1 MPIYL
6 FVFYRSKYKLCPFV
20 FSRDSLKIV
29 HFRRGFVQCSG
40 VILQQS
46 LNILYVMQRLR
57 SGGWAQY
64 LARWAGKM
72 ISLSAGL
79 RMLVRGARLGENQ
92 RLGEASSP
100 GSAHQGKPRHAAL
113 SAFSCAGHWGEKRA
127 SSSR

>member
-1 MPIYL
+1 MLWRDLAAIFEY
-6 FVFYRSKYKLCPFV
+6 SLC
-20 FSRDSLKIV
+20 SATIAQWRLA
-29 HFRRGFVQCSG
+29 QC
-40 VILQQS
+40 
-46 LNILYVMQRLR
+46 
-57 SGGWAQY
+57 

-100 GSAHQGKPRHAAL
+100 GSAHQGNPRHAAL
-113 SAFSCAGHWGEKRA
+113 SAFSCAGQWGEKRA